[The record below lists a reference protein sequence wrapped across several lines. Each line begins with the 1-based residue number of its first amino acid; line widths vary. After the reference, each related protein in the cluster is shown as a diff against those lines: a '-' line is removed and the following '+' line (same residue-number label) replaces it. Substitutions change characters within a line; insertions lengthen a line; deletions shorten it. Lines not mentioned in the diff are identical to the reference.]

1 LGWDEE
7 VKVTYPL
14 EPSPGVVPSWDGT
27 GLFQYHMST
36 TISQLKA
43 RILGFINRDKTV
55 FNTESSGNNIDQV
68 LAAINDARRSA
79 QREYNF
85 ALLQGDAFLTTSEI
99 GANWMTGCK
108 TTPGGTVTQLM
119 KKVDSVYNYSTSTI
133 PAGTLYARTSKIDFG
148 NVADFK
154 REVPV
159 DSGSQYLLQQTATG
173 ILLARRKFAFM
184 NGQNLH
190 IATVDTAVPVMLNGT
205 TFLDDLLPSD
215 SPDVFLTYFSDWLFW
230 ATITQ
235 LNQFIKDDA
244 RINIDGAFMGR
255 LWQSV
260 KEMDGQIANSGDS
273 ATLD

>member
-1 LGWDEE
+1 MLSLLG
-7 VKVTYPL
+7 TAP
-14 EPSPGVVPSWDGT
+14 

-85 ALLQGDAFLTTSEI
+85 ALLQGDAFLSTSEV

-108 TTPGGTVTQLM
+108 TTPGGITTQLM
-119 KKVDSVYNYSTSTI
+119 KKIDSVYNFSTNVI
-133 PAGTLYARTSKIDFG
+133 PAGTVYVRTTKIDFG
-148 NVADFK
+148 NVNDYK

-173 ILLARRKFAFM
+173 ILLARRKFAYI
-184 NGQNLH
+184 NGQMLSISTIN
-190 IATVDTAVPVMLNGT
+190 TTSNVMVNGT

-215 SPDVFLTYFSDWLFW
+215 SADLFLTYFTDWLFW
-230 ATITQ
+230 ATIAQ
-235 LNQFIKDDA
+235 LNQFIKDDQ
-244 RINIDGAFMGR
+244 RINIDASFVGK